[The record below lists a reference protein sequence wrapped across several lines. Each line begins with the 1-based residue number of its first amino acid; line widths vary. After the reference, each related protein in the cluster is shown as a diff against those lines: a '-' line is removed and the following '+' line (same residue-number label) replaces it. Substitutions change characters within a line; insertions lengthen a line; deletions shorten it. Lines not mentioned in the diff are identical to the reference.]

1 MPTKTNKA
9 NNKTNKVQ
17 QQHQQPLQKA
27 AASSKVKLQLSVDEK
42 IKKTSKFIALKNDTT
57 VSALFEDYIKAIDK
71 NPKLIQLINEVTTK

>member
-27 AASSKVKLQLSVDEK
+27 AASSKVKLQLSVGEK
-42 IKKTSKFIALKNDTT
+42 IKKTSTFIGRSL
-57 VSALFEDYIKAIDK
+57 
-71 NPKLIQLINEVTTK
+71 

>member
-27 AASSKVKLQLSVDEK
+27 AASSKVKLQLSVDK
-42 IKKTSKFIALKNDTT
+42 IIKKTSKFIALKNDTT

-71 NPKLIQLINEVTTK
+71 NPKLIQLINEATTK